1 MSKFMSTD
9 LIEDFTGRNILS
21 DPIKNIL
28 YIDSDVAYAEDLTA
42 HFEKGGYGIICA
54 SSVADA
60 LKNCMLTEPPAIIVD
75 PSFSDIDC
83 IKFLR
88 SLRKLSPG
96 SVFII
101 NTHSEA
107 VDPNVSSLPWIHSV
121 LEKGEDISRIVECVS
136 SVLCEKETRLTE
148 FHKKAINE
156 ENLLSEVAW
165 LQWKENRR
173 SSESLTIGKNILDN
187 LTHSISQGLGIGS
200 LITRLDLVES
210 FLVRENG
217 RYSVPTDL
225 LDSIF
230 ENKDILRDWTDKLEK
245 FRSLF
250 DLAIYKERTHFETV
264 LSLIRSSVT
273 EFEEFA
279 KIKNHQIFFENK
291 AIDQFVYSHPDFVKF
306 AFRELMVNAMKFS
319 PENSKIHILLYS
331 NRSYISLIV
340 MNDISIGESGISGIP
355 EEYYFKVFEPF
366 FRLNHIYDERF
377 HALDFGFGIGLN
389 LTQNL
394 ARQSDCK
401 VSIYELNDYTGESC
415 SRRVA
420 AEIQFSI
427 C

>member
-1 MSKFMSTD
+1 MSKFMSAD
-9 LIEDFTGRNILS
+9 LIEDFTGRNFLS
-21 DPIKNIL
+21 DPRKNIL
-28 YIDSDVAYAEDLTA
+28 YIDSDAAYAENLSA
-42 HFEKGGYGIICA
+42 NFEAEKYGIIYA
-54 SSVADA
+54 SSVANA
-60 LKNCMLTEPPAIIVD
+60 LENCMQVEPPAIIVD
-75 PSFSDIDC
+75 PSFTDIDC

-96 SVFII
+96 SVFFV
-101 NTHSEA
+101 NAASDSL
-107 VDPNVSSLPWIHSV
+107 DPNISSLPWIHSV
-121 LEKGEDISRIVECVS
+121 LDKGQDIHRLVECIS
-136 SVLCEKETRLTE
+136 TVLCEKESRLSE
-148 FHKKAINE
+148 FHKKALNE
-156 ENLLSEVAW
+156 ENLVSEVAW

-217 RYSVPTDL
+217 RYSVPIDL

-250 DLAIYKERTHFETV
+250 DLAIDKERTHFDAV
-264 LSLIRSSVT
+264 LSSIRSGIT
-273 EFEEFA
+273 EFEEYA
-279 KIKNHQIFFENK
+279 KIKNQQIFFEDRSF
-291 AIDQFVYSHPDFVKF
+291 DQFVYSHPDFVKF
-306 AFRELMVNAMKFS
+306 SFRELMVNAMKFS

-340 MNDISIGESGISGIP
+340 MNDISIGETGISGIP

-377 HALDFGFGIGLN
+377 HTLDFGFGIGLN

-420 AEIQFSI
+420 AELQFPI